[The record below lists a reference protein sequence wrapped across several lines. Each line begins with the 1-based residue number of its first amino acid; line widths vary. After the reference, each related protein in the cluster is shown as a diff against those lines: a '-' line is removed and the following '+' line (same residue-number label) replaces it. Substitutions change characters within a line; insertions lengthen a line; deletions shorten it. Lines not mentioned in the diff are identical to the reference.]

1 MSLTVKRK
9 KANKIPPMAG
19 GNYMAVVVGLIDVG
33 EQYSDRFKNYTDKLI
48 IIFEIPSETVEVDG
62 EQNPRWLSKD
72 FSATLNEKSNLYK
85 TLVSFL
91 GRDLTESELSEDG
104 TGFDL
109 TSLVGQGCILTVT
122 LDTKEDGDQKNSI
135 KQIGGL
141 PAGIPAPHTESDLL
155 IFDID
160 NRDESVFEKLPEWI
174 QERIKKSTQYQAD
187 LPDKP
192 LENPAAEQA
201 QKPGACPI

>member
-19 GNYMAVVVGLIDVG
+19 GNYMAVVVGVIDVG
-33 EQYSDRFKNYTDKLI
+33 EQYSERFKNYADKLI
-48 IIFEIPSETVEVDG
+48 LIFEIPSETVEVDG
-62 EQNPRWLSKD
+62 EQKPRWLSKD
-72 FSATLNEKSNLYK
+72 FSASLNEKSNLYK

-91 GRDLTESELSEDG
+91 GRDLTEDELAEDG
-104 TGFDL
+104 SGFDL

-122 LDTKEDGDQKNSI
+122 LDIKDDGEQRNSI

-141 PAGIPAPHTESDLL
+141 PAGIPTPHTDSELL
-155 IFDID
+155 VFDID
-160 NRDESVFEKLPEWI
+160 NRDETVFEKLPEWI
-174 QERIKKSTQYQAD
+174 QERIRKSTQCQGD

-192 LENPAAEQA
+192 LENPVAEQA
-201 QKPGACPI
+201 EKPGVCPI